1 MVGRLF
7 PFWDGNF
14 SGAILNFRWVTVGD
28 WNVAYDLKVEI
39 PFTTDGEYITQ
50 LVTIRYPSIE
60 YIPKCRVCVWLFFF
74 LKWLNRVQYL

>member
-7 PFWDGNF
+7 SFWDGNF
-14 SGAILNFRWVTVGD
+14 SGAILNFSWVTVGD

-50 LVTIRYPSIE
+50 QVTHQLNIYPSVV
-60 YIPKCRVCVWLFFF
+60 YVCGCSFSS
-74 LKWLNRVQYL
+74 NG